1 MKEYILMF
9 AVAFLAATLFPAQSE
24 AVLVALVA
32 EGEHSLWGLVGTAT
46 LGNSLGSALNWNL
59 GSLSHRFL
67 HSRWCPISEDR
78 LRQAETWY
86 HTYGR
91 WSLLLSWVPFIGD
104 PLTFAAG
111 VLREPFVSCFALTLT
126 AKLCRYLVLVG
137 AYLALF

>member
-1 MKEYILMF
+1 MF

-32 EGEHSLWGLVGTAT
+32 EGEHSLWGL
-46 LGNSLGSALNWNL
+46 L

-67 HSRWCPISEDR
+67 HSRWFPISEAR
-78 LRQAETWY
+78 LRKAETWY

-111 VLREPFVSCFALTLT
+111 VLREPFVSFFALTLT